1 LPSLRQLRRDLVC
14 HSPEVASAAARHLAA
29 QPDPR
34 ALTPLLEALA
44 RPYLPHATIA
54 DALVVLG
61 STAAPA
67 LVAALARDRVPQP
80 AVEVLARIGPAA
92 QPSIAAGA
100 ASGNAQIRRYCT
112 LLLED
117 DDRLRA
123 ALADPECGVRWA
135 ASTTLVRRG
144 VRFTA
149 AELLSAAESCRHG
162 YSHVDVGALA
172 PHVNV
177 ADVRVLLRRLAP
189 VPKVGTAAIRLL
201 LVAGERDFV
210 RDLLAGDDPIAVGQA
225 AHVAYYAGD
234 LNLQRVAATRVLGR
248 ASPEIRAAAASAIG
262 SALAREYAGALAA
275 IVENETDDPG
285 VRANCLW
292 QLKPAELPRAVLS
305 GLCEQAYESPDRRLR
320 HTAVN
325 VMPPGARLDAILQ
338 RAIGDPDWN
347 VSYAAGSRLNQA
359 SPPTPR

>member
-1 LPSLRQLRRDLVC
+1 M
-14 HSPEVASAAARHLAA
+14 AAARHLAVH
-29 QPDPR
+29 PDPR

-44 RPYLPHATIA
+44 RPYRPHAAIA
-54 DALVVLG
+54 DALVILG

-67 LVAALARDRVPQP
+67 LVAALARDRVPQR

-100 ASGNAQIRRYCT
+100 ALPNAQIRRYCT

-117 DDRLRA
+117 DDRLHA

-135 ASTTLVRRG
+135 ASTALVGRG
-144 VRFTA
+144 ARFTA
-149 AELLSAAESCRHG
+149 AELVAHAEACAHA
-162 YSHVDVGALA
+162 YSHANVRALS
-172 PHVNV
+172 PHVGV
-177 ADVRVLLRRLAP
+177 AEVRVLLRRLAP
-189 VPKVGTAAIRLL
+189 VPKVGTAAICLL

-225 AHVAYYAGD
+225 AHVAYHAGD
-234 LNLQRVAATRVLGR
+234 LDLQRVAAARVLGG
-248 ASPEIRAAAASAIG
+248 ASPPIRAAAATAIG
-262 SALAREYAGALAA
+262 SALAREYAGPLAA

-285 VRANCLW
+285 VRAQCLW
-292 QLKPAELPRAVLS
+292 QLRNAALS
-305 GLCEQAYESPDRRLR
+305 GAALASLCEQAYGSHDRRLR

-325 VMPPGARLDAILQ
+325 VMPSGPQLEGILQ
-338 RAIGDPDWN
+338 RALRDPDWN
-347 VSYAAGSRLNQA
+347 VSYAAKSRLNRA